1 MKHSISHSKF
11 GFTQVELLV
20 SIFCFLILFGGAIL
34 LTRPINH
41 KAATRISCVNN
52 LKQIGIAFR
61 TWAGD
66 NNDKYP
72 SEISQADGGLYEA
85 LTNTGSGS
93 NCWKIFNVMSSELGQ
108 SPGILLCPSDVRQL
122 HSSYLNTPSTFF
134 IANTNISYFTGIG
147 ANDTLPQTLLAGDR
161 NLAPGLISSNDF
173 GYSHADGSGNDVTLS
188 TNSTVSPICWSLN
201 MHSQGKPIG
210 GGNILLGDGS
220 VQQVLSKSLRTQIQ
234 PFAGASL
241 TNQAGT
247 NILPSGSFRL
257 LFP

>member
-20 SIFCFLILFGGAIL
+20 SIFCFIILFGCIIL
-34 LTRPINH
+34 LTQPRH
-41 KAATRISCVNN
+41 RKAATRISCVNN

-61 TWAGD
+61 IWAGD
-66 NNDKYP
+66 HNDKYP
-72 SEISQADGGLYEA
+72 SETSQADGGLYEA
-85 LTNTGSGS
+85 LTNTGSRS
-93 NCWKIFNVMSSELGQ
+93 NCWKIFNVMFNELGQ
-108 SPGILLCPSDVRQL
+108 NPLVLLCPSDVRQL
-122 HSSYLNTPSTFF
+122 HSSAQNTPSRFF

-201 MHSQGKPIG
+201 MHSQGKPIS
-210 GGNILLGDGS
+210 GGNILLGDCS
-220 VQQVLSKSLRTQIQ
+220 VQQSSSMSLRTQIQ
-234 PFAGASL
+234 PFAGASFVMNPDNNAQP
-241 TNQAGT
+241 TNT
-247 NILPSGSFRL
+247 FRL